1 MKPLLA
7 EFVSS
12 RIKQLAQGPASA
24 LSTRCLVQYLRC
36 SLDVTSPLLNS
47 PNIKS
52 FSRHARINLK
62 GGSTFNKAAVNR
74 YSGRDIVA
82 IFSRKSVAH
91 FLTGSAGL
99 ALAATLAP
107 VAASAQ
113 ESATAEEASTA
124 NEGNV
129 IVVTARRR
137 EERALDVPI
146 AVTAF
151 SGEQLEKSGVLEIV
165 EVGQKTPN
173 LTLEV
178 SRGTNTTLTAF
189 IRGVGQQDP
198 VAGFEAGVGL
208 YVDDVYLNRPQAA
221 VLDVYDV
228 ERIEVLRGPQGTLY
242 GRNTIG
248 GAIKYVT
255 ARLPEDPSLKIKGT
269 LGTYDQADLIITA
282 STPITESLRI
292 GASGARLSRGG
303 FGDNLT
309 LGTENYNKDVWAARG
324 TIEFDNGPVFV
335 RLAGD
340 YVKDNS
346 EARQGGRLIPGLF
359 TGAPVLD
366 DVFDTRAG
374 LDIVDQEVEAYGGS
388 LNIAVELSDTIT
400 LKSITGYRED
410 KSTTPIDFDSLPEAD
425 LDVPAIYEND
435 QFSQEFQL
443 LYESDRL
450 SGVVGAYYLDANA
463 FTAFD
468 VALFTTGTL
477 ISLPGLNAQT
487 LGDVETETWSVFGD
501 FTYDL
506 SDQWSVSLGGRY
518 TNDKRTSQ
526 VLRTTFIGG
535 FSDLFD
541 PNSAAIPIAVT
552 SDFNGSE
559 TFKEFTP
566 RASVSFQPNENN
578 NFYFTY
584 SRGFKGGGFDPRGQ
598 TTAAPDLDGDGDIDF
613 DDQFEFLSF
622 DPETVDS
629 YELGWKAS
637 VLDNAVNFALAI
649 FKSDYNDVQ
658 IPGSVGL
665 DTNGDGTNDSFIGI
679 TSNAASADVNGIE
692 FEGTA
697 LIGQDFAGDGS
708 RFSINWSLGLL
719 DADFNTFIDAFGED
733 VADERVFQNTP
744 DVTGHMG
751 FNLGIPAAGGIIDF
765 LGSASLRSDA
775 SQFEVPNPFLDQ
787 DGFVLVDASIVYTDD
802 SDRFSIGLHGKNLFD
817 KEYIVAGY
825 NFVAGGT
832 GGAPI
837 VSTLGLDGTLTGFY
851 GDPRRIFVTGEIRF

>member
-1 MKPLLA
+1 LANFTHRKTARFLL
-7 EFVSS
+7 S
-12 RIKQLAQGPASA
+12 
-24 LSTRCLVQYLRC
+24 C
-36 SLDVTSPLLNS
+36 
-47 PNIKS
+47 
-52 FSRHARINLK
+52 
-62 GGSTFNKAAVNR
+62 
-74 YSGRDIVA
+74 
-82 IFSRKSVAH
+82 
-91 FLTGSAGL
+91 AGL
-99 ALAATLAP
+99 AFTASLAP
-107 VAASAQ
+107 GAAIAQ
-113 ESATAEEASTA
+113 DVSPEQEAS
-124 NEGNV
+124 EDDGNV
-129 IVVTARRR
+129 IFVTARRR

-146 AVTAF
+146 AVTAL
-151 SGEQLEKSGVLEIV
+151 SAEQLERSGTLEIV
-165 EVGQKTPN
+165 EVAQEVPN

-255 ARLPEDPSLKIKGT
+255 ARLPDETQVKIRGT
-269 LGTYDQADLIITA
+269 YGSYDQADLVVSA
-282 STPITESLRI
+282 STPISDSLRI

-324 TIEFDNGPVFV
+324 TLEFDNGPLFV

-366 DVFDTRAG
+366 DPFDTRAG

-388 LNIAVELSDTIT
+388 LNIALEVSDTIT

-410 KSTTPIDFDSLPEAD
+410 SSTTPIDFDSLPAAD

-443 LYESDRL
+443 LYEGDRL
-450 SGVVGAYYLDANA
+450 TGVLGAYYLDANA

-468 VALFTTGTL
+468 VALFTVGDL

-487 LGDVETETWSVFGD
+487 LGDVDTKTWSIFGD

-506 SDQWSVSLGGRY
+506 TDQLSISLGGRY
-518 TNDKRTSQ
+518 TNDKRSSR

-535 FSDLFD
+535 FSDLFIPD
-541 PNSAAIPIAVT
+541 SPAIPIAVT
-552 SDFNGSE
+552 SDFDGSE

-566 RASVSFQPNENN
+566 RASISYQPNEDHNI
-578 NFYFTY
+578 YFTY

-598 TTAAPDLDGDGDIDF
+598 TSAAPDLDGDGDIDF
-613 DDQFEFLSF
+613 DDQFEFLRF
-622 DPETVDS
+622 APETVDS

-637 VLDNAVNFALAI
+637 LLDNAVNIALAV

-658 IPGSVGL
+658 IPGSVGV
-665 DTNGDGTNDSFIGI
+665 DTNNDGINDSFIGI

-692 FEGTA
+692 FEGNA
-697 LIGQDFAGDGS
+697 LVGEDFAGDGS
-708 RFSINWSLGLL
+708 RLSINWSLGVL
-719 DADFNTFIDAFGED
+719 DAEFNTFIDAFGVD
-733 VADERVFQNTP
+733 VADQRVFQNTP
-744 DVTGHMG
+744 DITGHMG
-751 FNLGIPAAGGIIDF
+751 FNLGLPVASGMVDV
-765 LGSASLRSDA
+765 LGSVSLRSDA
-775 SQFEVPNPFLDQ
+775 SQFEVPNEFLDQ
-787 DGFVLVDASIVYTDD
+787 DGFALVDASLVYTDD
-802 SDRFSIGLHGKNLFD
+802 SDFFSIGLHGKNLFD
-817 KEYIVAGY
+817 KRYIVAGY
-825 NFVAGGT
+825 NFVSGGT
-832 GGAPI
+832 GGAPF
-837 VSTLGLDGTLTGFY
+837 VPTLGLEGTLTGFY
-851 GDPRRIFVTGEIRF
+851 GDPRRVFVTGEIRF